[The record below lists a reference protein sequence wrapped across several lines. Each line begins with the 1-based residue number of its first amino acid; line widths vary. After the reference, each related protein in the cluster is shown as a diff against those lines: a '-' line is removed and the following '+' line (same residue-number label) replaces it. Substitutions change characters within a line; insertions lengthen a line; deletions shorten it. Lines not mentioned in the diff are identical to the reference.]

1 MLNSLKVYL
10 YFYIITLP
18 FTLFLTQIID
28 FDIEKPL
35 GFLLINIL
43 AALSVFTYYK
53 KIKPLFGE
61 EKTKSKVN
69 LLLGL
74 FIGVIIL
81 LLFHI
86 SSELR
91 NVYGK
96 VSDIPGIEDKI
107 SDIENKASDIENEL
121 SDIKN
126 DITDIHDKIIYRY

>member
-1 MLNSLKVYL
+1 MLKSLKVYL

-35 GFLLINIL
+35 DFLLINIL
-43 AALSVFTYYK
+43 TGLSVFTYYR
-53 KIKPLFGE
+53 KIKPLFEE
-61 EKTKSKVN
+61 EKAKSKVN
-69 LLLGL
+69 LMLGL

-86 SSELR
+86 SSELQ
-91 NVYGK
+91 NVYSE
-96 VSDIPGIEDKI
+96 VSDIPGIENKV
-107 SDIENKASDIENEL
+107 SAIEHEL

-126 DITDIHDKIIYRY
+126 DIADIHNKIIYRY